1 MGLDFLV
8 YTIMDY
14 GTKMNNT
21 IKEFAIMSGICEAKA
36 LDDPE
41 TFDGYK
47 YYDKLTVFIEQVKKY
62 YMDRATKE
70 CLEECLNICDDFEV
84 INARPKNAAWAIRHR
99 YGLDSEIYNQSKEDY
114 AKAMEK
120 TNQYYMTLQ
129 KTSELANT

>member
-47 YYDKLTVFIEQVKKY
+47 YYDNLTVFIEQVKKY
-62 YMDRATKE
+62 YTDRATKE

-84 INARPKNAAWAIRHR
+84 TNARPNNAAWIIRHR

-129 KTSELANT
+129 TTSKSANT